1 MYDKILLW
9 WKDKNIKTDADLAEA
24 LNGHIVSFAYNSG
37 KIENDNVTYHD
48 TREIFETDGVTSYTG
63 DLRTLYELRNAKTAS
78 EYFLQCFGQQTSLS
92 EAFIKKLQKILTMNT
107 YDSRRWQKGERPG
120 TYKLGDYVTGKDEIV
135 ALAEDVPAEMQELI
149 NDMETVPNSKAL
161 IAAAFFHAKMENIHP
176 FADGNGRT
184 GRLAMNYFLV
194 CHNHPPIVIHEED
207 RREYFQALEAWDND
221 QDLNPLIDFL
231 RSQTVKTWKKQ
242 LDKSDKTKRK
252 LTLTEIL
259 SKKKV
264 DILQKNAVYLH
275 SVFIFRIS
283 FTIVLH
289 TI

>member
-1 MYDKILLW
+1 
-9 WKDKNIKTDADLAEA
+9 
-24 LNGHIVSFAYNSG
+24 
-37 KIENDNVTYHD
+37 
-48 TREIFETDGVTSYTG
+48 
-63 DLRTLYELRNAKTAS
+63 
-78 EYFLQCFGQQTSLS
+78 
-92 EAFIKKLQKILTMNT
+92 MNT

-194 CHNHPPIVIHEED
+194 SHNHPPIVIHEED
-207 RREYFQALEAWDND
+207 RREYFKALEAWDND
-221 QDLNPLIDFL
+221 QDLKPLIDFL

-242 LDKSDKTKRK
+242 LDKADKTKRK

-259 SKKKV
+259 SKNKV

>member
-24 LNGHIVSFAYNSG
+24 LNGHIISFAYNSG

-78 EYFLQCFGQQTSLS
+78 EYFLQCFGQHTPLS

-221 QDLNPLIDFL
+221 QDLKALIDFL

-242 LDKSDKTKRK
+242 LDKADKTKRK

-259 SKKKV
+259 SKNKV

>member
-9 WKDKNIKTDADLAEA
+9 WKDKNIKTDADLAET
-24 LNGHIVSFAYNSG
+24 LNGHIISFAYNSG

-78 EYFLQCFGQQTSLS
+78 EYFLQCFGQHTPLS

-194 CHNHPPIVIHEED
+194 CHNHPPIVIHEKD
-207 RREYFQALEAWDND
+207 RREYFKALEAWDND
-221 QDLNPLIDFL
+221 QDLKPLIDFL

-242 LDKSDKTKRK
+242 LDKADKTKRK

-259 SKKKV
+259 SKK
-264 DILQKNAVYLH
+264 
-275 SVFIFRIS
+275 
-283 FTIVLH
+283 
-289 TI
+289 

>member
-24 LNGHIVSFAYNSG
+24 LNGHIISFAYNSG

-78 EYFLQCFGQQTSLS
+78 EYFLQCFGQHTPLS

-149 NDMETVPNSKAL
+149 DDMETVPDPKAL

-221 QDLNPLIDFL
+221 QDLKALIDFL

-259 SKKKV
+259 SKNKV